1 MMSGKVIRLGR
12 IFRKTTGKAVI
23 IALDHGRRHGPIKGI
38 EKFRELVAKLV
49 NADIDGVMA
58 TPSMIEKV
66 ADIVAGRVAV
76 VARIDGTGTI
86 KSPDETDDR
95 LIASVERAIRVGADS
110 VSVMLYPGSEREV
123 QLWEKLARVVEEA
136 DYYGIPV
143 LAEVIPR
150 PPNLPNKLDP
160 EAIAY
165 GSRIASELG
174 ADIIKTLYPGNKE
187 SFRDIV
193 DKVPVPIL
201 VLGGPKS
208 ESFTAFLSMVKDAV
222 DSGAKGA
229 VIGRNVFQQDDPVK
243 AANALAMIVHKG
255 ASPEESLKSLS

>member
-1 MMSGKVIRLGR
+1 MIPGKVIRLGR
-12 IFRKTTGKAVI
+12 IFRKATGKAVI

-38 EKFRELVAKLV
+38 ERFRDLVTSLV
-49 NADIDGVMA
+49 KADIDGIMA
-58 TPSMIEKV
+58 TPSMIERV
-66 ADIVAGRVAV
+66 ADIVSGRVAV
-76 VARIDGTGTI
+76 VARIDGTGTVR
-86 KSPDETDDR
+86 SPDETDDR
-95 LIASVERAIRVGADS
+95 LISSVERALRVGADS

-123 QLWEKLARVVEEA
+123 QLWEKLARVAEEA

-143 LAEVIPR
+143 LAEVIPS

-187 SFRDIV
+187 SFKDIV
-193 DKVPVPIL
+193 NKVPVPIL

-208 ESFTAFLSMVKDAV
+208 ESFPSFLSMIKDAI

-243 AANALAMIVHKG
+243 AADALAMVVHKG
-255 ASPEESLKSLS
+255 LTPEEALESLS